1 MEKFRNYLFEI
12 VTEDSELEGYQFLV
26 QETSQENAWKIAR
39 ENFPDERLGY
49 YGKMTDFEAEM
60 WGLDTF

>member
-26 QETSQENAWKIAR
+26 QETNQENAWKVAR
-39 ENFPDERLGY
+39 ENFPEERLTY
-49 YGKMTDFEAEM
+49 YGKMTDTEAEM